1 MRSKKIL
8 IVEDDNDI
16 HRMLKDLLHQHD
28 YQTESSYSGT
38 EALRLFESERFD
50 LMLLD
55 LMLPGLSG
63 EELLGKIRNKSP
75 MPIIAISAKQDKETT
90 VKLLKMGA
98 DDYIVKPFY
107 PEELIARIELRLR
120 QPVVNEQTNILS
132 YNEITIDLD
141 MHQATINGREMN
153 LTPREFLI
161 LELFIRYPHKV
172 FSKANLYET
181 VWGNEFLGDDNTV
194 NVHISK
200 LRNKIKER
208 LPEANYIQT
217 VWGVGFKFD

>member
-75 MPIIAISAKQDKETT
+75 MPIIAITAKKDKETT

-153 LTPREFLI
+153 LTPREFMI

>member
-1 MRSKKIL
+1 MSSKKIL

-16 HRMLKDLLHQHD
+16 HRMLKDLLHQHN

-38 EALRLFESERFD
+38 EALRLFETDTFD

-63 EELLGKIRNKSP
+63 EELLEKIRTKSS
-75 MPIIAISAKQDKETT
+75 MPIIAITAKKDKETT
-90 VKLLKMGA
+90 VRLLKMGA

-120 QPVVNEQTNILS
+120 QPVVNEQANILT
-132 YNEITIDLD
+132 YNEISIDLD
-141 MHQATINGREMN
+141 TFQASIKGEDIK
-153 LTPREFLI
+153 LTPREFMI
-161 LELFIRYPHKV
+161 LEIFLRYPHKV

-200 LRNKIKER
+200 LRNKIKEK
-208 LPEANYIQT
+208 LPDANYIQT

>member
-75 MPIIAISAKQDKETT
+75 MPIIAITAKKDKETT